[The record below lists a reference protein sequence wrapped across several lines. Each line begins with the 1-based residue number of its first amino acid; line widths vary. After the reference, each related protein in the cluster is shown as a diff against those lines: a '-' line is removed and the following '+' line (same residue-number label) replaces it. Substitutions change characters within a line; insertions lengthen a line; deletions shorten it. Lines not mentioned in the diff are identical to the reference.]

1 VLFAAYIV
9 LAHRVAQRGDVG
21 GLDGLAAAMLIAVV
35 VVSPL
40 GGWEAAPAFSDPV
53 VLLAGI
59 GVGLSSS
66 VIPYVSDQLAMR
78 RLPRATYALMVSLLP
93 ATATVVGI
101 IVLGQIPSPVEVAG
115 VALVVAGIA
124 VHRDPDAAS
133 EPEGRAVSAAPSAAP
148 RPAESLPR

>member
-1 VLFAAYIV
+1 
-9 LAHRVAQRGDVG
+9 
-21 GLDGLAAAMLIAVV
+21 M
-35 VVSPL
+35 
-40 GGWEAAPAFSDPV
+40 
-53 VLLAGI
+53 LLAGI

-101 IVLGQIPSPVEVAG
+101 IVLGQIPSAVEVAG

-124 VHRDPDAAS
+124 VHREPEAAS
-133 EPEGRAVSAAPSAAP
+133 EPEARGASAGPSAAP